1 MGMTWPVIPANAQ
14 LTPWPDTVPTWD
26 SLTPE
31 EKKMYARQAEVY
43 AGYMAYTDYEIGR
56 VIKAIEDMGKLDNTL
71 TFYIGGDN
79 GASPEGTTFGT
90 PNEFA
95 SFNSIPVPAHEQM
108 KWYDSW
114 GSDQT
119 FPHYA
124 VGWAWAFDTP
134 FKWTKQVA
142 SHFGGTRQGMVVVW
156 PNRIKDAGGIRT
168 QFHHVIPTSRTFT
181 ERSTLRPPDCSIF
194 VTDQA
199 LKQRTDFESQ
209 LHVFENSGYQFRH
222 PEHVRRE

>member
-95 SFNSIPVPAHEQM
+95 SFNSIALSLILAASLSAGSGSGSGRPRGDQM
-108 KWYDSW
+108 GAPS
-114 GSDQT
+114 
-119 FPHYA
+119 
-124 VGWAWAFDTP
+124 
-134 FKWTKQVA
+134 
-142 SHFGGTRQGMVVVW
+142 GTGRV
-156 PNRIKDAGGIRT
+156 
-168 QFHHVIPTSRTFT
+168 
-181 ERSTLRPPDCSIF
+181 L
-194 VTDQA
+194 
-199 LKQRTDFESQ
+199 
-209 LHVFENSGYQFRH
+209 
-222 PEHVRRE
+222 RREEMQ